1 MRIYIVKDKSNKFL
15 YARGEMINM
24 TDNKDIFSVLVIIY
38 NCQLEKLL
46 LTLQSIVEQTFKNVE
61 IILADDG
68 SKNNYFTEIKNFFKQ
83 RKFTEYKLISN
94 KTNVG
99 TVKNLI
105 SGLSHVSGRYVKF
118 LSAGDALYSPHT
130 IENTFNFMEQTQANG
145 CFGLLQGYSKEITGK
160 IKKIN
165 FNHPFD
171 LEAYRKKDWKRI
183 ERNLILYSDN
193 VCGAAICYK
202 TEYAEEYMQKIVRD
216 VVYEED
222 IFQVLATVEG
232 KGLYFFDQYMIW
244 YEVGTG
250 VSTSTNSVF
259 QEMLRQDV
267 ERFYRRLYEKYPEH
281 KYIKKRHNLM
291 KYYKIENLY
300 IRTAFRIFEN
310 PHLIIYLIQSVLQR
324 RKNIRMAAGT
334 EKGFLECK
342 DFWRKL

>member
-1 MRIYIVKDKSNKFL
+1 MNIP
-15 YARGEMINM
+15 
-24 TDNKDIFSVLVIIY
+24 DNRDVFSVLVITY

-46 LTLQSIVEQTFKNVE
+46 VTLESIVEQTFGNIE
-61 IILADDG
+61 IVVADDG
-68 SKNNYFTEIKNFFKQ
+68 SERNYFIEIKEFFEQ
-83 RKFTEYKLISN
+83 RKFTKYQLIGN

-118 LSAGDALYSPHT
+118 LSAGDALYNRDT
-130 IENTFNFMEQTQANG
+130 IEKIFDFMEQTKANG
-145 CFGLLQGYSKEITGK
+145 CFGLLQGYSKETTDK

-171 LEAYRKKDWKRI
+171 LDAYRKKNRKRI

-202 TEYAEEYMQKIVRD
+202 TEYAKEYMKKIVQD
-216 VVYEED
+216 VIYEED

-232 KGLYFFDQYMIW
+232 KGLYLFDQYMIW

-250 VSTSTNSVF
+250 VSTSVNSAF

-267 ERFYRRLYEKYPEH
+267 ERFYKRLYEKYPEH
-281 KYIKKRHNLM
+281 KYIKKRYNLM
-291 KYYKIENLY
+291 KYYKIKNLY
-300 IRTAFRIFEN
+300 IRTALRVFEN
-310 PHLIIYLIQSVLQR
+310 PHLIIYLIQSMLQK
-324 RKNIRMAAGT
+324 RKNIHIATET